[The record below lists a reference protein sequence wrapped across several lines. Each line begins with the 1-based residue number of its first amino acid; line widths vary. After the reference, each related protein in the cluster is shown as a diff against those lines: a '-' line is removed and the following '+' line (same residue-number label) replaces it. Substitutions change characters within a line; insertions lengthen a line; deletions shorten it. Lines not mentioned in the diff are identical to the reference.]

1 MEQTCRMLALD
12 DSLPCRHYIR
22 ANDNRE
28 PGFCRQP
35 NKFRCDEAMKKKLP
49 SISFSRLVDFIHCK
63 KRYKHAVLDGLKVK
77 AEHLPEPLKL
87 GTAWDIFI
95 RSLYK

>member
-1 MEQTCRMLALD
+1 
-12 DSLPCRHYIR
+12 
-22 ANDNRE
+22 
-28 PGFCRQP
+28 
-35 NKFRCDEAMKKKLP
+35 MKKKLP